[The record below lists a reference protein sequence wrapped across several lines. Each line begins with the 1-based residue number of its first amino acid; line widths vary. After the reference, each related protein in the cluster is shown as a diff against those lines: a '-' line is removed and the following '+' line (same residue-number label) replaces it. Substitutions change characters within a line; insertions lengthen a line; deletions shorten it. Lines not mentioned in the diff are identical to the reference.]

1 MNRQSTMVAVR
12 GRRGRDLILRSRF
25 SIIESSTVELVEV
38 PGERYCPR
46 CASQLE
52 SRAWGGRQRPV
63 CPSCG
68 YVAYKNPAV
77 GVAVIVRDDQ
87 GGVLLGRRTSA
98 YAGKWCIPCG
108 YVEWDEDVRDA
119 ARREFAEET
128 GLNVEL
134 SDVYTVHSNFH
145 NRDKQTVGIWFL
157 GQVTGGALEAAD
169 DLDRV
174 AYFQLDDLPELAF
187 PTDELVLESL
197 RLTDRP

>member
-1 MNRQSTMVAVR
+1 MRALR

-52 SRAWGGRQRPV
+52 GRPLAGRERPV
-63 CPSCG
+63 CPNCG
-68 YVAYKNPAV
+68 HIAYKNPAV

-87 GGVLLGRRTSA
+87 GGVLLGRRTSG

-119 ARREFAEET
+119 ARREFAEDET
-128 GLNVEL
+128 NTETTTTLQVHVGGGSEKLGVAKTDLNERIAEKIEEAEL
-134 SDVYTVHSNFH
+134 DPDQAALL
-145 NRDKQTVGIWFL
+145 DKLL
-157 GQVTGGALEAAD
+157 GKD
-169 DLDRV
+169 
-174 AYFQLDDLPELAF
+174 
-187 PTDELVLESL
+187 
-197 RLTDRP
+197 